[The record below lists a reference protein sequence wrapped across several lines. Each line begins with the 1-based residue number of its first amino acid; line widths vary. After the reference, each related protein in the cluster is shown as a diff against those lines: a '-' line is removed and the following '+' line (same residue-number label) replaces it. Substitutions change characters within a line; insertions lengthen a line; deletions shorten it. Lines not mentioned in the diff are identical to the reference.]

1 MMLKVNDAQINDA
14 QIKKKEIHV
23 SKREFII
30 ATRKQ
35 ESSGQGT
42 RNRHTNLISKLIII
56 IFFFYTVSTLEITN
70 ERKGMP

>member
-1 MMLKVNDAQINDA
+1 MMLKVNDA

-35 ESSGQGT
+35 ESSDQGT

-56 IFFFYTVSTLEITN
+56 ISFYTVSTLEITN

>member
-35 ESSGQGT
+35 ESSDQALGIGILT
-42 RNRHTNLISKLIII
+42 
-56 IFFFYTVSTLEITN
+56 
-70 ERKGMP
+70 